1 MPGQELVVQICTDLR
16 SEKWRLGEYILNV
29 SGNLTKLYILNQGNY
44 ASVLANDV
52 L

>member
-1 MPGQELVVQICTDLR
+1 MPGHELVVQICTDFR

-29 SGNLTKLYILNQGNY
+29 SGNLTELYIFNQGNY
-44 ASVLANDV
+44 TGVLANDI